1 MATTSTAAAR
11 RPSGPTVPTPKEPGP
26 AAARPRSERRIIT
39 PEGVPLAFQLAERGE
54 RAAAVLIDLVI
65 MILAIALIAL
75 AIVFLFGRVG
85 VVEVGFGVTL
95 LTSFLIRNF
104 YFIYFE
110 LRWQGATPGKR
121 ALGLRVI
128 DRKGGYLRPD
138 SIFARNI
145 LREVELFIPLTLLLI
160 GPGEGSSA
168 WVNLLTLGWLSV
180 FAFLPFFN
188 KDRLRAGDIVA
199 GTWVVSAPK
208 TLLLSDVAAEAKTAP
223 GTTQAADPDYAF
235 TREQLEVYGIYELQ
249 TLEDVLRQRGPQT
262 EETLREVTRRIQRKI
277 GWTGD
282 AAVDPRRFLKAF
294 YAALR
299 AHLESRML
307 FGERRESKH
316 DRKPPPGGRAGSD
329 PT

>member
-1 MATTSTAAAR
+1 MATTSPGTTA
-11 RPSGPTVPTPKEPGP
+11 PPTTAGP
-26 AAARPRSERRIIT
+26 AAKPRSERRIVT
-39 PEGVPLAFQLAERGE
+39 PEGVPLTFQLAERGE

-65 MILAIALIAL
+65 MIIAL
-75 AIVFLFGRVG
+75 ALTVLGLVFLLSQ
-85 VVEVGFGVTL
+85 FGVSEVAVA
-95 LTSFLIRNF
+95 LTILCFFLIRTF

-145 LREVELFIPLTLLLI
+145 LREVELFLPMTLLLA
-160 GPGEGSSA
+160 GPEEGSSG
-168 WVNLLTLGWLSV
+168 WVNLLTLGWVSIFL
-180 FAFLPFFN
+180 FLPFFN

-208 TLLLSDVAAEAKTAP
+208 ILLLSDVAAGAKTQEGSKKAV
-223 GTTQAADPDYAF
+223 DPEFPF
-235 TREQLEVYGIYELQ
+235 TRSQLEIYGIYELQ
-249 TLEDVLRQRGPQT
+249 TLEDVLRQKGPQT
-262 EETLREVTRRIQRKI
+262 AETLREVTKRIQRKI
-277 GWTGD
+277 GWNGD
-282 AAVDPRRFLKAF
+282 PEVDARRFLEAF

-307 FGERRESKH
+307 LGDRRESKH
-316 DRKPPPGGRAGSD
+316 DRKPAPGTPSD
-329 PT
+329 SAKN